1 MLIKD
6 TAKELSNIQPRLDFG
21 SCAIL
26 QKDDHCASVM
36 KEEMFYG
43 IDTRKSS
50 LLGSVR
56 LAKRFSIWKGLGTVR
71 PDVLPNKWQGSDIL
85 GHFPQRQQ

>member
-1 MLIKD
+1 M
-6 TAKELSNIQPRLDFG
+6 TAKELSKIQSRLNLA
-21 SCAIL
+21 SCTLL
-26 QKDDHCASVM
+26 QKDDHCASLM

-56 LAKRFSIWKGLGTVR
+56 LAKRFNIWKGLGTVR
-71 PDVLPNKWQGSDIL
+71 PDVSPNKWQGSDIL
-85 GHFPQRQQ
+85 GHFTQCQQ